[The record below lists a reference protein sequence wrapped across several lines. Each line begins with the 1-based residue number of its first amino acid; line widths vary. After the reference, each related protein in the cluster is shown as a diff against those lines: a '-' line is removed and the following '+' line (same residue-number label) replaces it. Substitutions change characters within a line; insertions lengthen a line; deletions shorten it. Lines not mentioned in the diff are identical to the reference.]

1 MPTDIRRVDS
11 YEFAETDALFMDT
24 NIWLYVYA
32 PQAPD
37 DWKTRIYSRTL
48 AKILKAKGRI
58 FIDAMVLSEFINRYS
73 RLAYNLFKVA
83 AGSTIDFKEYR
94 QSPDFKP
101 VAKDIESSV
110 RRILQHCQRTESGFP
125 DCDIDSLLAKYGEGD
140 SDFNDQ
146 LMVELCKRK
155 DFKLITH
162 DRDFKDC
169 GVTVLTANNRLLASG
184 K

>member
-1 MPTDIRRVDS
+1 MPTEIFRVDS
-11 YEFAETDALFMDT
+11 YEFAESDELFMDT
-24 NIWLYVYA
+24 NVWLYVYA

-37 DWKTRIYSRTL
+37 DKRTRVYSRAL
-48 AKILKAKGRI
+48 ASILSAKSRI

-73 RLAYNLFKVA
+73 RLAYNLFKA

-110 RRILQHCQRTESGFP
+110 RRILKHCHRTESGFS

-146 LMVELCKRK
+146 LMVELCKSK
-155 DFKLITH
+155 CFKLITH
-162 DRDFKDC
+162 DHDFKNC
-169 GVTVLTANNRLLASG
+169 GVTVLTANNRLLT
-184 K
+184 

>member
-1 MPTDIRRVDS
+1 
-11 YEFAETDALFMDT
+11 MDT

-37 DWKTRIYSRTL
+37 DWRTRTYSRSLT
-48 AKILKAKGRI
+48 KILTAKSRI

-73 RLAYNLFKVA
+73 RLAYNLFKA

-101 VAKDIESSV
+101 VAMDIESSV
-110 RRILQHCQRTESGFP
+110 RRILKHCQRTESCCS
-125 DCDIDSLLAKYGEGD
+125 DCDIDSLLAKYGQGD

-146 LMVELCKRK
+146 IMVELCKNK
-155 DFKLITH
+155 GLKLITH

-169 GVTVLTANNRLLASG
+169 GVTVLTANNRLLT
-184 K
+184 

>member
-1 MPTDIRRVDS
+1 
-11 YEFAETDALFMDT
+11 MDT

-37 DWKTRIYSRTL
+37 DWKTRIYSRSL
-48 AKILKAKGRI
+48 VKILTAKSRI
-58 FIDAMVLSEFINRYS
+58 FIDALVLSEFINRYA
-73 RLAYNLFKVA
+73 RLAYNLFKA
-83 AGSTIDFKEYR
+83 AGSTINFKEYR

-110 RRILQHCQRTESGFP
+110 RRILKHCQRTESSFS
-125 DCDIDSLLAKYGEGD
+125 DCDINSLLAKYGEGN

-146 LMVELCKRK
+146 LMVELCKSK
-155 DFKLITH
+155 GFKLITH

-169 GVTVLTANNRLLASG
+169 GVTVLTANNRLLT
-184 K
+184 

>member
-1 MPTDIRRVDS
+1 MPTDIYRVDS
-11 YEFAETDALFMDT
+11 YEFAESDALFFDT

-37 DWKTRIYSRTL
+37 DWRTRIYSKSL
-48 AKILKAKGRI
+48 GKILTARSRI
-58 FIDAMVLSEFINRYS
+58 FIDALVLSEFINRYS
-73 RLAYNLFKVA
+73 RLAFNLFKET
-83 AGSTIDFKEYR
+83 GSTIDFKAYR

-101 VAKDIESSV
+101 VANDIESSV
-110 RRILQHCQRTESGFP
+110 RRILKHCQRTESGFS
-125 DCDIDSLLAKYGEGD
+125 DSDIDSLLAKYGEGD
-140 SDFNDQ
+140 ADFNDQ
-146 LMVELCKRK
+146 LMVELCKRQ

-169 GVTVLTANNRLLASG
+169 GVTVLTANSRLLTSG